1 MPLEIY
7 GVLISGFY
15 RVRQISVFNRTVI
28 TKAKSWLSIICGHC
42 PAGCSSN
49 DLIKKDVFATTK
61 VINRRQRRCLNRET
75 TVFEPVELIAQ
86 CGEFLFCFV
95 RAVYGQRVF
104 PAPPLPRFMI
114 RLGWH

>member
-1 MPLEIY
+1 ML
-7 GVLISGFY
+7 VSGFY
-15 RVRQISVFNRTVI
+15 RARQISVFNRTVI
-28 TKAKSWLSIICGHC
+28 TKAKSRLFIICGHC
-42 PAGCSSN
+42 PAGCGSN

-61 VINRRQRRCLNRET
+61 VINGRQRRCLNRET

-86 CGEFLFCFV
+86 CDEFFFSLV

-104 PAPPLPRFMI
+104 PAPPLSRFMI